1 VPQAASTAQNDQE
14 RREIVTADWVER
26 VSKSNPLRK
35 DRPQIFITRKGRK
48 VGVQTARAG
57 EKFNFPDRP
66 LNVLVLLAEENG
78 YLHDYVLPP
87 KVVQDHWKSFAR
99 DNGIV
104 VVELRQGAIQ
114 TSSGELSVQQYE
126 GDYSAL
132 Q

>member
-1 VPQAASTAQNDQE
+1 
-14 RREIVTADWVER
+14 
-26 VSKSNPLRK
+26 
-35 DRPQIFITRKGRK
+35 
-48 VGVQTARAG
+48 
-57 EKFNFPDRP
+57 
-66 LNVLVLLAEENG
+66 VLVLLAEENG